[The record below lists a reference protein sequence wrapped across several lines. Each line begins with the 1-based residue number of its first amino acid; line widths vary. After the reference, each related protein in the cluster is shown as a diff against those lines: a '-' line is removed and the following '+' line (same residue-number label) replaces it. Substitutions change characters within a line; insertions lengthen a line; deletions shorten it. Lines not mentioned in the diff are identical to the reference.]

1 VAQGLGQ
8 KRAAAP
14 GPGAAAAIA
23 GGKSGGIRTRMRDAA
38 GNLPFAERAR
48 RDFKKNSTLYLMLVP
63 VVAYFA
69 IFHYQPMYGLQIA
82 FRDFSFRNGIWGSR
96 WVGLE
101 HIQAFFG
108 SYYFLR
114 LLRNTFF
121 LSINDV
127 FWGFPAPI
135 LLALLINELRW
146 NPFKRTVQSI
156 TYLPHFISL
165 VVVAGMIKDFFSLNG
180 LVNTMIV
187 AVGGK
192 GINFFAEGQWF
203 MPIYVGSNIWQHL
216 GWGTIIYLAALTT
229 IDPQLYEAARI
240 DGAGR
245 LRQIWSITIPG
256 ILATI
261 IILLI
266 LRTGRMLSVGS
277 EKVLLLYN
285 PTIYEHSDI
294 ISTFVYRKGLE
305 EANYSYAAAVGLFNS
320 AVNFVI
326 IMFMNKL
333 SRSVSETSL
342 W

>member
-1 VAQGLGQ
+1 MAQGLAV
-8 KRAAAP
+8 KT
-14 GPGAAAAIA
+14 AAAAEAAAAHGKRGAGA
-23 GGKSGGIRTRMRDAA
+23 GG
-38 GNLPFAERAR
+38 LPFGERVR
-48 RDFKKNSTLYLMLVP
+48 RDFRKNSLLYLMLAP

-82 FRDFSFRNGIWGSR
+82 FRDFSFRTGIWGSR
-96 WVGLE
+96 WVGVE
-101 HIQAFFG
+101 NIRGFFE
-108 SYYFLR
+108 SYYFVR

-121 LSINDV
+121 LSINDII
-127 FWGFPAPI
+127 WGFPAPI
-135 LLALLINELRW
+135 ILAVLINELKG
-146 NPFKRTVQSI
+146 NPFKRMVQSI

-165 VVVAGMIKDFFSLNG
+165 VVVCGMIKDFFSLNG
-180 LVNTMIV
+180 LVNTLIV
-187 AVGGK
+187 SLGGK
-192 GINFFAEGQWF
+192 AVNFFAEGQWF

-320 AVNFVI
+320 LVNFVI
-326 IMFMNKL
+326 IMVMNKA